1 MRLRLAF
8 MGTPEFAVPTLA
20 GLIEAGHDVVAVY
33 TRPSRAA
40 GRGHR
45 EQPTPVADYAA
56 GQGLPVQ
63 SPASLREPPAQAEFA
78 ALGVDAAVVVAYGLL
93 LPKPFLEAPRLGCI
107 NLHASLLPRWRGAAP
122 IQRAI
127 QAGDRETGVTVMLM
141 EEGLDTGPI
150 LAAERVTIA
159 PDETG
164 GGLTAKLAE
173 IGGRF
178 LPQVLADFACGQLQ
192 PRPQPAEGI
201 THAAKLTRA
210 EARLDWRKP
219 AAVLEREVRAFN
231 PSPASWFVCGD
242 ERIKVLRATVAQG
255 GGKPGIVTGPGLTV
269 PCGSGALRLVEVQR
283 PGRRAMSDDEL
294 LRGFAIPPGT
304 VLPA

>member
-1 MRLRLAF
+1 LA
-8 MGTPEFAVPTLA
+8 
-20 GLIEAGHDVVAVY
+20 
-33 TRPSRAA
+33 
-40 GRGHR
+40 
-45 EQPTPVADYAA
+45 
-56 GQGLPVQ
+56 
-63 SPASLREPPAQAEFA
+63 
-78 ALGVDAAVVVAYGLL
+78 
-93 LPKPFLEAPRLGCI
+93 KEAPRLGSF

-231 PSPASWFVCGD
+231 PSP
-242 ERIKVLRATVAQG
+242 R
-255 GGKPGIVTGPGLTV
+255 
-269 PCGSGALRLVEVQR
+269 
-283 PGRRAMSDDEL
+283 
-294 LRGFAIPPGT
+294 
-304 VLPA
+304 